1 VRKVLIADD
10 DESIRWVLRKT
21 VTGMGFGADLAAD
34 GEQALALLSKNQY
47 AAAFVD
53 VRMPGVEGIE
63 VLERVEARKSP
74 TRFFI
79 MTAVRRPDVA
89 ARSTRAGAAEF
100 LTKPFDLSR
109 VEELLRGIASEAS
122 SRERAYR
129 PGEQEDWGSVRIVG
143 KSRVLLELFQSV
155 GKVAGSDTPVLL
167 LGQRGV
173 GKELIAR
180 SIHELGG
187 RTGPF
192 VAVNIPAIP
201 RDLQE
206 AELFGHE
213 KGAFTGAEIAREG
226 RMAAAMDGTLFLDE
240 IGDTPLDL
248 QAKLLRVLQEREYTP
263 VGSNHARQFRGG
275 IVAATNRDLRK
286 MVGDGTFREDLL
298 DRLNVFPLRVPSLA
312 ERKEDIP
319 LLADYFLRKYCV
331 LLARPARAFSREA
344 LEELA
349 AHPWK
354 GNVRE
359 LENFVQRLAVLSTGK
374 LLRRDDVA
382 RELARAGGAPD
393 AASAPMEQLVEER
406 IREFIR
412 RLGPALDSETRLHD
426 LFVRQVERPLVKVVL
441 EATGGNQ
448 IRAAGILGIHR
459 NTLRKM
465 ATELGLAPKARKRKG
480 S

>member
-1 VRKVLIADD
+1 
-10 DESIRWVLRKT
+10 
-21 VTGMGFGADLAAD
+21 
-34 GEQALALLSKNQY
+34 
-47 AAAFVD
+47 
-53 VRMPGVEGIE
+53 
-63 VLERVEARKSP
+63 
-74 TRFFI
+74 
-79 MTAVRRPDVA
+79 
-89 ARSTRAGAAEF
+89 
-100 LTKPFDLSR
+100 
-109 VEELLRGIASEAS
+109 
-122 SRERAYR
+122 
-129 PGEQEDWGSVRIVG
+129 
-143 KSRVLLELFQSV
+143 
-155 GKVAGSDTPVLL
+155 
-167 LGQRGV
+167 
-173 GKELIAR
+173 
-180 SIHELGG
+180 
-187 RTGPF
+187 
-192 VAVNIPAIP
+192 
-201 RDLQE
+201 
-206 AELFGHE
+206 
-213 KGAFTGAEIAREG
+213 
-226 RMAAAMDGTLFLDE
+226 MAAAMDGTLFLDE

-263 VGSNHARQFRGG
+263 VGSNRARQFRGG

-286 MVGDGTFREDLL
+286 MVADGTFREDLF

-344 LEELA
+344 FEELA

-393 AASAPMEQLVEER
+393 SSSAPMEQLIEER

-412 RLGPALDSETRLHD
+412 RLGPAIDSETRLHD
-426 LFVRQVERPLVKVVL
+426 LFVRQVERPLVKAVL

-448 IRAAGILGIHR
+448 VRAAAILGIHR

-465 ATELGLAPKARKRKG
+465 VTELGLAPKARKRKE